1 MEDKKLIR
9 GFNTVVLAIT
19 VVTFGLAVFFDSAFI
34 PSCMLMLAL
43 FLFGMCFY
51 IRNEKK
57 IIMYILF
64 VIGVLLI
71 IASLGYVYMRFIN
84 G

>member
-19 VVTFGLAVFFDSAFI
+19 VVTFGLSVFFDSAFV
-34 PSCMLMLAL
+34 PSCMLMFAL

-57 IIMYILF
+57 TMMYILF
-64 VIGVLLI
+64 VLGILLI
-71 IASLGYVYMRFIN
+71 IASLIYIYMRFIN